1 MKLKFTVLSNVA
13 GCNSV
18 DIRVGGI
25 RLIFL
30 RRSGEAYSFFEKV
43 FGICKKCDIV
53 SHFFCY
59 VIMIKFNFEGLY
71 DCSGLETKEINIEK
85 RIFAFIRHYFRE
97 NGKML

>member
-1 MKLKFTVLSNVA
+1 M
-13 GCNSV
+13 
-18 DIRVGGI
+18 
-25 RLIFL
+25 
-30 RRSGEAYSFFEKV
+30 
-43 FGICKKCDIV
+43 